1 MVISQLSVKL
11 PFYPSEDIANSDFR
25 EVVHKL
31 TGSVRLTSSE
41 VCFRPPNAVRAA
53 LPPVFKCFKLT
64 SDGENTYGFR
74 MLNEIIAK
82 LKYSK
87 EENRKDLK
95 WSSSPWWKKT
105 NGKTRG
111 GL

>member
-1 MVISQLSVKL
+1 M
-11 PFYPSEDIANSDFR
+11 A
-25 EVVHKL
+25 
-31 TGSVRLTSSE
+31 TS
-41 VCFRPPNAVRAA
+41 PAA

-74 MLNEIIAK
+74 MLNEIIVK

-95 WSSSPWWKKT
+95 WSSSPWWRKT
-105 NGKTRG
+105 NGKTNTKQEDDFRG
-111 GL
+111 ISVATRISVKKL